1 MRLTAA
7 LTGGSLPQ
15 VVHPFRSFEPFAV
28 GPFKITPLLTDH
40 SAFDAHMI
48 LVEVGGR
55 KILYSGD
62 FRRRGRKSMLVDRMI
77 TSPPKDV
84 DVLLLEGTT
93 LGRAEAFPTE
103 RDLEERF
110 KTVFQQTPGRVF
122 VSWSAQNI
130 DRTVTIYRA
139 CKQSGRTLLVD
150 LYAVDVLE
158 QLGAYYDSLPQMGWP
173 NLRGVVTSG
182 IKRLY
187 ETPDRLN
194 RSEFF
199 EQYCTS
205 GHAFGA
211 SKIESGPRNSVVML
225 RPSLLRD
232 YLRKGLVLTE
242 DDCWIFSMW
251 SGYLG
256 EPDFLAVRE
265 AFDEADARFEQI
277 HTSGHASRADLQAF
291 ASSINAKHLVPIHS
305 FDWDQHVD
313 GFENVTRLRDGEVFE
328 ISAQGDL
335 ASPRLLN
342 QLEEVEGERHE
353 LDDVLVGLGIPV
365 TDHELYGPGEEQ
377 GPAAQGDADAA
388 LLYDVDVALVVD
400 VGEIEAARGDR
411 PSWNQS
417 NRSRSWV
424 APLSRGTSANVS
436 RPGLLLGM
444 SEPPSKYWTF
454 ATSTM
459 S

>member
-7 LTGGSLPQ
+7 LTGGSLPK
-15 VVHPFRSFEPFAV
+15 VVHPFRSFESFAV

-62 FRRRGRKSMLVDRMI
+62 FRRTGRKSKLVDRMI
-77 TSPPKDV
+77 ASPPKNV

-110 KTVFQQTPGRVF
+110 KSVFQQTPGRVF
-122 VSWSAQNI
+122 ISWSAQNI

-139 CKQSGRTLLVD
+139 CRQTWRTLLVD
-150 LYAVDVLE
+150 LYTVDVLE
-158 QLGAYYDSLPQMGWP
+158 QLGAYYDSLPQMGWSY
-173 NLRGVVTSG
+173 LRGVVTSG

-187 ETPDRLN
+187 ETPDKLN
-194 RSEFF
+194 KPEFF
-199 EQYCTS
+199 KRCCTS
-205 GHAFGA
+205 GHAFSA
-211 SKIESGPRNSVVML
+211 SKIESGPHSNAVML

-232 YLRKGLVLTE
+232 YVRKGLSLTK
-242 DDCWIFSMW
+242 DDCWVFSMW
-251 SGYLG
+251 SGYL
-256 EPDFLAVRE
+256 EESDYQDVYDV
-265 AFDEADARFEQI
+265 FDQTGARFEQI

-328 ISAQGDL
+328 INA
-335 ASPRLLN
+335 
-342 QLEEVEGERHE
+342 
-353 LDDVLVGLGIPV
+353 
-365 TDHELYGPGEEQ
+365 
-377 GPAAQGDADAA
+377 
-388 LLYDVDVALVVD
+388 
-400 VGEIEAARGDR
+400 
-411 PSWNQS
+411 
-417 NRSRSWV
+417 
-424 APLSRGTSANVS
+424 
-436 RPGLLLGM
+436 
-444 SEPPSKYWTF
+444 
-454 ATSTM
+454 
-459 S
+459 